1 MRIKVTP
8 IACAIFLLTAC
19 DLADQHATWVP
30 KVLRQLSTEP
40 PQAEPDVKELVR
52 VGIDTLFTVHP
63 VAVSV
68 SRARHNDVG
77 KGFTACVKALVAGPM
92 NPEPQ
97 TVTLLVAIE
106 HGLLTDRHR
115 AAPQDGCAMESYEKV
130 EIAQ

>member
-1 MRIKVTP
+1 
-8 IACAIFLLTAC
+8 
-19 DLADQHATWVP
+19 
-30 KVLRQLSTEP
+30 
-40 PQAEPDVKELVR
+40 
-52 VGIDTLFTVHP
+52 
-63 VAVSV
+63 
-68 SRARHNDVG
+68 
-77 KGFTACVKALVAGPM
+77 M